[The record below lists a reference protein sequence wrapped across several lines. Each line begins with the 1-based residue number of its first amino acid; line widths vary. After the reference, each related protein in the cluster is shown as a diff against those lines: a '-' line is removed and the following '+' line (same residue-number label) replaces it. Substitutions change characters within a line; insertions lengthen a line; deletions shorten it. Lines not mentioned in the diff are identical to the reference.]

1 LTSVRRPAAER
12 FFPLHVLS
20 FAETLLIHGWK
31 STRLSLFMDKGSP
44 RYLRGKEVL
53 KAGRPDRTSERLML
67 LHWIGT
73 TVDLWKFVFRPVVSP
88 KSSRILA
95 SIDTSPFMGVTNM
108 TASSANIDMRR
119 SGERPRSLVS
129 IPNSVATS
137 RSLCRGSIAMTKRRG
152 ARGSSCLRPRPCQIG
167 GFGTPLRM
175 TLEVEDILP
184 TYRIKGFCYVQFEQ
198 ECWGLVCMK
207 TTCRST
213 HCQEVIMYAP
223 VLDEGA
229 LTSGDDRVHMGLKS

>member
-1 LTSVRRPAAER
+1 MTCEVSTALTSVRRPAAER

-20 FAETLLIHGWK
+20 FAETLSIHGWK

-53 KAGRPDRTSERLML
+53 EAGRPDRTSERLML

-95 SIDTSPFMGVTNM
+95 SIDTSPFVGVTNM

-119 SGERPRSLVS
+119 SGERPWSLVS

-152 ARGSSCLRPRPCQIG
+152 DRGSPCLRPRPCQIG

-175 TLEVEDILP
+175 TLEVEVE
-184 TYRIKGFCYVQFEQ
+184 RIAAIHSRHLIGKPRCSRRVRIYSQRIESKAFAMSNLNKSVG
-198 ECWGLVCMK
+198 
-207 TTCRST
+207 
-213 HCQEVIMYAP
+213 
-223 VLDEGA
+223 VLF
-229 LTSGDDRVHMGLKS
+229 V